1 VDEVYKGYRIAIK
14 PTECGWCARAQ
25 AARGPLVPV
34 KATSSMAEGAEAC
47 LVRARTAVDRYIAYL
62 AGEPAGQNDQ

>member
-1 VDEVYKGYRIAIK
+1 
-14 PTECGWCARAQ
+14 
-25 AARGPLVPV
+25 
-34 KATSSMAEGAEAC
+34 MAEGAEAC

>member
-1 VDEVYKGYRIAIK
+1 VDEVYKGYRIVIK

-25 AARGPLVPV
+25 AARGPVVPV

-47 LVRARTAVDRYIAYL
+47 LGRARAAVDSYITYL
-62 AGEPAGQNDQ
+62 AGEPDGADQ